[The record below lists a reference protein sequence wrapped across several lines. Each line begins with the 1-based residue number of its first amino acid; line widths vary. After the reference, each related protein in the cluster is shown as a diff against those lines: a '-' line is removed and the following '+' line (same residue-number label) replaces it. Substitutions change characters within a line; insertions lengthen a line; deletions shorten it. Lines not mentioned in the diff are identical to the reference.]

1 MKLSFTLLRK
11 FKLSSALDESPAKA
25 RPSSVTDPEEIRE
38 FRKAISTLGEQLK
51 AEQPQLEVP
60 QEMHD
65 CIMSAVRRNRPA
77 TVAREVA
84 LVRWWPAAACAVL
97 TASGICWLVQQPA
110 DLARSEHKSLNAAAS
125 ALQMGSEMP
134 PVITSAAMAPLS
146 SELDHVS
153 QDIGNVTEFVL
164 AALP

>member
-1 MKLSFTLLRK
+1 MKWSFTLLRK
-11 FKLSSALDESPAKA
+11 FNLSSALDESPVKSGPA
-25 RPSSVTDPEEIRE
+25 SVTDSEEIRE
-38 FRKAISTLGEQLK
+38 FRRVISRLGEQLK
-51 AEQPQLEVP
+51 AEQPPVEVP
-60 QEMHD
+60 QAMHD

-77 TVAREVA
+77 AVRPELA
-84 LVRWWPAAACAVL
+84 LARWWRAAACAVL

-110 DLARSEHKSLNAAAS
+110 DLARSDQSLNAAAS
-125 ALQMGSEMP
+125 ALQMGGEMP
-134 PVITSAAMAPLS
+134 PAITSAAMAPLS